1 MEFLGIGP
9 LELLLILLLAV
20 IVLGPKDIQK
30 VSKSVGQGLNK
41 LIKSDTWRSIQQA
54 SDRVKNLPTELMR
67 EAELDNIK
75 KSLEDPAQEKN
86 TILPTPPD
94 DKTPDQ

>member
-30 VSKSVGQGLNK
+30 VAKSVGQGLNK
-41 LIKSDTWRSIQQA
+41 MIKSDTWRSIQQA

-67 EAELDNIK
+67 EAEMDNLK
-75 KSLEDPAQEKN
+75 KSLENPPQETN